1 MSSIIANPLPSRAAR
16 WFALIKEAILGSKQ
30 DFTAISID
38 RAIVLLAVPMV
49 LEMAME
55 SLFGIVDIFFVAHL
69 GADSTATVGITE
81 GMLVLVMA
89 VAFGLS
95 MGTTAVVA
103 RRVGEHDQNGVAEAA
118 VQSILIGVGFALLI
132 FSVAFPLA
140 PILLRWMGAGPGILH
155 VGSLY
160 SRIMLSS
167 SGIILLLFLIN
178 AVFRGAGDAA
188 VAMRVLWLANFINLC
203 LDPCLI
209 MGLGPFPRLGVTG
222 AAVSTS
228 IGRSIGIVFQL
239 YMLSKGSAHLNIL
252 RKHIRLKLKLMW
264 NIFEVAGIG
273 VLQLLI
279 ATASWLAMV
288 RIVQSFGS
296 QATAGY
302 TVAIRIVIFSTLPSW
317 GLGSAAATLVGPA
330 RALLVRYQEVVTPW
344 RREGMA
350 LPPRFPV
357 AEQSTVLKAEAGGA
371 SGTHPVRVRGRIV
384 GLLHWRAAA
393 PPGTAPMAQLELM
406 LEAAGLRLLA
416 LGLEEAEEPRESRA
430 EVWAGGTQEE
440 EQARGLARLLA
451 EDLELY
457 LRRERAAEVAEA
469 QRVEDAWPRF
479 QPEIERCRRG
489 YRERYP
495 EQAELGEMVF
505 REMMERLQAG

>member
-1 MSSIIANPLPSRAAR
+1 MEIFLSSTVTPPIPSRAAR

-103 RRVGEHDQNGVAEAA
+103 RRVGEHDQNGAAEAA
-118 VQSILIGVGFALLI
+118 VQSILIGFGFAILI
-132 FSVAFPLA
+132 FAIAFPFA
-140 PILLRWMGAGPGILH
+140 PELLRWMGAGPGILRA
-155 VGSLY
+155 GSLY
-160 SRIMLSS
+160 TRIMLSS

-188 VAMRVLWLANFINLC
+188 IAMRVLWLANFINLC

-209 MGLGPFPRLGVTG
+209 RGLGPFPRLGV
-222 AAVSTS
+222 
-228 IGRSIGIVFQL
+228 GRSIGVVFQL

-279 ATASWLAMV
+279 ATASWVVMV
-288 RIVQSFGS
+288 RMVQSFGS

-317 GLGSAAATLVGPA
+317 GLGSAAATLVGQNLGAKQPE
-330 RALLVRYQEVVTPW
+330 R
-344 RREGMA
+344 
-350 LPPRFPV
+350 
-357 AEQSTVLKAEAGGA
+357 AEQSVWRASFFNAVFLAVVSVGFLIFAPHLVGVFSSDPQVVRYGA
-371 SGTHPVRVRGRIV
+371 SCLRIISCCYV
-384 GLLHWRAAA
+384 LWAYGEVIVQAFNGAGDTWTPTWINFFVYWIVQLPLAFLLSMKFHIGPNGAYYAI
-393 PPGTAPMAQLELM
+393 L
-406 LEAAGLRLLA
+406 
-416 LGLEEAEEPRESRA
+416 
-430 EVWAGGTQEE
+430 
-440 EQARGLARLLA
+440 
-451 EDLELY
+451 
-457 LRRERAAEVAEA
+457 VAEILLSLIGIYIFKKGK
-469 QRVEDAWPRF
+469 WK
-479 QPEIERCRRG
+479 
-489 YRERYP
+489 
-495 EQAELGEMVF
+495 LKMV
-505 REMMERLQAG
+505 

>member
-1 MSSIIANPLPSRAAR
+1 MEIFLSSTVTAPIPSRAAR
-16 WFALIKEAILGSKQ
+16 WFALVKEAILGSKQ

-103 RRVGEHDQNGVAEAA
+103 RRVGEHDQNGAAEAA
-118 VQSILIGVGFALLI
+118 VQSILIGLGFAILI
-132 FSVAFPLA
+132 FAIAFPFA
-140 PILLRWMGAGPGILH
+140 PKLLQWMGATPGILRA
-155 VGSLY
+155 GSLY
-160 SRIMLSS
+160 TRIMLSS

-188 VAMRVLWLANFINLC
+188 IAMRVLWLANFINLC

-209 MGLGPFPRLGVTG
+209 KGLGPFPRLGVTG

-252 RKHIRLKLKLMW
+252 GKHIRLKLKLMW

-273 VLQLLI
+273 ILQLLI
-279 ATASWLAMV
+279 AMASWLVMV
-288 RIVQSFGS
+288 RMIQSFGS

-317 GLGSAAATLVGPA
+317 GLGSAAATLVGQNLGAKQPD
-330 RALLVRYQEVVTPW
+330 R
-344 RREGMA
+344 
-350 LPPRFPV
+350 
-357 AEQSTVLKAEAGGA
+357 AEQSVWRASFFNAVFLAVVSLGFLIFAPQLVGVFSSDPQVVRYGA
-371 SGTHPVRVRGRIV
+371 SCLRIISCCYV
-384 GLLHWRAAA
+384 LWAYGEVIVQAFNGAGDTWT
-393 PPGTAPMAQLELM
+393 PTWINFFVYWIVQLP
-406 LEAAGLRLLA
+406 LA
-416 LGLEEAEEPRESRA
+416 FVLSMRFHIGPNGAYYAILVA
-430 EVWAGGTQEE
+430 EVLLSLIAIYIFK
-440 EQARGLARLLA
+440 RGKWKLK
-451 EDLELY
+451 
-457 LRRERAAEVAEA
+457 V
-469 QRVEDAWPRF
+469 V
-479 QPEIERCRRG
+479 
-489 YRERYP
+489 
-495 EQAELGEMVF
+495 
-505 REMMERLQAG
+505 

>member
-1 MSSIIANPLPSRAAR
+1 MSSTVTAPVPSRPAR

-103 RRVGEHDQNGVAEAA
+103 RRVGEHDQNGAAEAA
-118 VQSILIGVGFALLI
+118 VQSILIGFGFAILI
-132 FSVAFPLA
+132 FAIAFPFA
-140 PILLRWMGAGPGILH
+140 PRLLRWMGAGPGILR

-160 SRIMLSS
+160 ARIMLSS

-188 VAMRVLWLANFINLC
+188 IAMRVLWLANFINLC

-209 MGLGPFPRLGVTG
+209 RGLGPFPRLGVTG

-239 YMLSKGSAHLNIL
+239 YMLSKGSAHLKIL

-273 VLQLLI
+273 ILQLLI
-279 ATASWLAMV
+279 AMASWLVMV
-288 RIVQSFGS
+288 RMIQSFGS

-317 GLGSAAATLVGPA
+317 GLGSAAATLVGQNLGAKQPG
-330 RALLVRYQEVVTPW
+330 R
-344 RREGMA
+344 
-350 LPPRFPV
+350 
-357 AEQSTVLKAEAGGA
+357 AEQSV
-371 SGTHPVRVRGRIV
+371 
-384 GLLHWRAAA
+384 WRASFFNAVFLAVVSLGFLIFAPQLVGVFSSDPQVVRYAA
-393 PPGTAPMAQLELM
+393 SCLRIISCCYVLWAYGEVIVQAFNGAGDTWTPTWINFFVYWIVQLPLAFV
-406 LEAAGLRLLA
+406 LSNRFGLGPNGAYYGILVAEILLA
-416 LGLEEAEEPRESRA
+416 LIGIYIFK
-430 EVWAGGTQEE
+430 
-440 EQARGLARLLA
+440 RGKWKLK
-451 EDLELY
+451 
-457 LRRERAAEVAEA
+457 V
-469 QRVEDAWPRF
+469 V
-479 QPEIERCRRG
+479 
-489 YRERYP
+489 
-495 EQAELGEMVF
+495 
-505 REMMERLQAG
+505 